1 MTTTGLVPLPPR
13 PPTSPRP
20 ERAPDAYLPMQQ
32 VTEQIAFLPDGWDA
46 ERRQKVRELFDGLA
60 PEWHTR
66 GGPDRVAPTVDALE
80 RGGVPAGGVALEI
93 GSGTGLQTPPLAE
106 RFDYVVSVDLA
117 AAMLA
122 LAERRTG
129 VGLVRADA
137 SRLPVGPA
145 SADVV
150 VCVNAFLF
158 PDEYARVLR
167 PGGRVVFVSTSG
179 DQTPIYLAPEKVV
192 AALAP
197 ALGGAHAVTSKCGH
211 GSWTVVAR
219 AEHGAPDCPR

>member
-1 MTTTGLVPLPPR
+1 MTTSGLVALPPLPA
-13 PPTSPRP
+13 TSPRP

-32 VTEQIAFLPDGWDA
+32 VTEQIAFLPDAWGA
-46 ERRQKVRELFDGLA
+46 ERRQKVQELFENLA
-60 PEWHTR
+60 AEWHTR

-80 RGGVPAGGVALEI
+80 RGGVPTGGVALEI

-106 RFDYVVSVDLA
+106 HFDYVVSVDLA
-117 AAMLA
+117 AAMLC
-122 LAERRTG
+122 LAERRAW

-137 SRLPVGPA
+137 SQLPVGPGG
-145 SADVV
+145 ADVV

-179 DQTPIYLAPEKVV
+179 DETPIYLPPEKVV
-192 AALAP
+192 AALTP
-197 ALGGAHAVTSKCGH
+197 ALGLLSAVTSQCGH

-219 AEHGAPDCPR
+219 A